1 MPLSHGRDAVRDG
14 DNPPPET
21 SPLDLS
27 FLPFVMSHGLAAN
40 PVSVSLR
47 RIFPSASFVGC
58 GDVNVTHA
66 TDRSGDCEAG
76 SLFAVIR
83 GVHSDG
89 HEFIP
94 AALAAGA
101 DALLVD
107 HPLVGVQARQCIVP
121 DVRRSYAEL
130 CAAMHGYPSRRLALA
145 GVTGTNGKT
154 TITWMIRSI
163 CQAAGKQTGLLG
175 TVEYSDG
182 AYDEPATL
190 TTPGS
195 AALSAWLESMVR
207 RETSHAAIEL
217 SSHALEQRRCCG
229 TLLDCA
235 ILSNLTQDH
244 FDYHGTFENYRRA
257 KLRILNLLKPAG
269 LAIINMDD
277 AGSRSCLD
285 EAPRRVLTYGLEQ
298 PADLTA
304 IVLDESLFGS
314 RFRVSVGAET
324 MIFQISLPGR
334 HNISNALAAIAAG
347 IHFGFDLG
355 TIAKGLGRLQAVP
368 GRVESVDCG
377 QPFHVFVDYAHTD
390 DALARCLGFLRKHC
404 DGRLHCVFGAGGDRD
419 RTKRPLLGKAA
430 GYADLIIVTSDNPR
444 SESPESIIRDIVAGI
459 SDPSNVLIEPDRRA
473 AIALALA
480 GARPGDCVLI
490 AGKGHETTQ
499 TIGEE
504 KQPFDDREV
513 VRDYFR
519 PQAPIHEP
527 HLWHRSSR
535 FATEAS

>member
-1 MPLSHGRDAVRDG
+1 
-14 DNPPPET
+14 
-21 SPLDLS
+21 
-27 FLPFVMSHGLAAN
+27 MSHGLAAN

-58 GDVNVTHA
+58 GDMTVSHV
-66 TDRSGDCEAG
+66 TDRSADCEPG

-89 HEFIP
+89 QDFIP
-94 AALAAGA
+94 QALASGA
-101 DALLVD
+101 DALLVSR
-107 HPLVGVQARQCIVP
+107 PLAGVSVRQCIVP

-130 CAAMHGYPSRRLALA
+130 CAAMHGFPSRRLALA

-154 TITWMIRSI
+154 TTSWMIRSI
-163 CQAAGKQTGLLG
+163 CQSAGKQTGLLG

-182 AYDEPATL
+182 AYDEPASL

-195 AALSAWLESMVR
+195 AMLSAWLESMVR
-207 RETSHAAIEL
+207 RETTHAAIEL
-217 SSHALEQRRCCG
+217 SSHALEQRRCSG

-235 ILSNLTQDH
+235 ILTNITQDH
-244 FDYHGTFENYRRA
+244 FDYHGTFENYRQA

-285 EAPRRVLTYGLEQ
+285 EAPRRVMTYGLEQ

-304 IVLDESLFGS
+304 TVFEESLFGS
-314 RFRVSVGAET
+314 RFRVSVGAESLV
-324 MIFQISLPGR
+324 MQIALPGR

-347 IHFGFDLG
+347 LHFGFDLA
-355 TIAKGLGRLQAVP
+355 TIARGLGRLKAVP
-368 GRVESVDCG
+368 GRVEAVDCG
-377 QPFHVFVDYAHTD
+377 QPYHVIVDYAHTD
-390 DALARCLGFLRKHC
+390 DALARCLKFLRTHC

-419 RTKRPLLGKAA
+419 RTKRPLLGQAA
-430 GYADLIIVTSDNPR
+430 ELADRVIVTSDNPR
-444 SESPESIIRDIVAGI
+444 TEVPAEIIKDILSGMSQPTSA
-459 SDPSNVLIEPDRRA
+459 LIEPDRRA

-499 TIGEE
+499 TIGTE
-504 KQPFDDREV
+504 KHPFDDRDV
-513 VRDYFR
+513 IRDCL
-519 PQAPIHEP
+519 APSPPIQEP
-527 HLWHRSSR
+527 HLWRRSSR
-535 FATEAS
+535 LATEAS